1 MAAGRDRQ
9 VAARLGFSEAGD
21 RAGPWLL
28 LRRRDDAR
36 GVLRYHAGSG
46 GMQNPLAGV
55 AARRRPDQHDVD
67 LALGSEEGEGDVV
80 YRRQRNERYGGAFL
94 GLGESG
100 GAGGGVGEGD
110 DPDGA
115 GDCAHAIRSAADQE
129 TRDQPRDGEEGARAG
144 SERRYRMAREPGH
157 QGRRDVMRRAVTRGV
172 AASTLAYMPF

>member
-9 VAARLGFSEAGD
+9 VAARLGFSKAGD

-28 LRRRDDAR
+28 LWRRDDAR

-55 AARRRPDQHDVD
+55 AARRRPHQHDVD
-67 LALGSEEGEGDVV
+67 LAVGSEEGEGDVV

-100 GAGGGVGEGD
+100 GAGSGAGKGD
-110 DPDGA
+110 DSNGGSDRV
-115 GDCAHAIRSAADQE
+115 HAIRSAAD
-129 TRDQPRDGEEGARAG
+129 
-144 SERRYRMAREPGH
+144 
-157 QGRRDVMRRAVTRGV
+157 
-172 AASTLAYMPF
+172 